1 MCHTSLFMKFFSQ
14 LYEGDL
20 NDEDAL
26 RKWAMS
32 LETLTIDGLIEEI
45 SVPML
50 NYIYELEDQ
59 FVVLFY
65 ETDDRDAD
73 EIIEGL
79 EGQFLHFLRYCSLI
93 EERYV
98 L

>member
-1 MCHTSLFMKFFSQ
+1 
-14 LYEGDL
+14 
-20 NDEDAL
+20 
-26 RKWAMS
+26 
-32 LETLTIDGLIEEI
+32 
-45 SVPML
+45 L

-79 EGQFLHFLRYCSLI
+79 EGRFLNFYCNLSEESNVFWSLL
-93 EERYV
+93 V
-98 L
+98 SL

>member
-1 MCHTSLFMKFFSQ
+1 
-14 LYEGDL
+14 
-20 NDEDAL
+20 
-26 RKWAMS
+26 MS

-79 EGQFLHFLRYCSLI
+79 EGQFLCFFRYCSLF
-93 EERYV
+93 EERNV
-98 L
+98 IWSMSFI